1 MAVTES
7 LGARSLRLFSLTAQ
21 WKADHES
28 SHDITNL
35 EVLLRTAGMCVV
47 AFDAGRCDSNIG
59 IDCFEYLFC
68 AALDGAGIRFRGMCL
83 NFLQTS
89 PLEFSSR
96 CIPFIDRPLTDQMVA
111 DVRAG
116 QFSNL
121 AGLLQEL
128 HRQGQ

>member
-1 MAVTES
+1 MTGDS
-7 LGARSLRLFSLTAQ
+7 SARSFRLFSLTTQ

-28 SHDITNL
+28 SHDVTNL
-35 EVLLRTAGMCVV
+35 EVLLRTVGMCVV
-47 AFDAGRCDSNIG
+47 AFDARRCDGNIG
-59 IDCFEYLFC
+59 IDRFEHLIC
-68 AALDGAGIRFRGMCL
+68 AALDRAGIRSGGMCL

-89 PLEFSSR
+89 PLEFSGR
-96 CIPFIDRPLTDQMVA
+96 RIPLIDRPLTDQMVA

-128 HRQGQ
+128 HR